1 MRKAW
6 WACAAVDVSYDACK
20 DGLEVG
26 ALPVVSEDD
35 WLRIRER
42 FLAVKLDFATSSVPE
57 GN

>member
-1 MRKAW
+1 
-6 WACAAVDVSYDACK
+6 VDVPYDACK

-42 FLAVKLDFATSSVPE
+42 FLAAKHDFASSSAPHGE
-57 GN
+57 E